1 MLREVRRIVTGHDAQ
16 GRSIIAQDGPPPRSI
31 DVGGRGVTFHE
42 FWHTKSVPAK
52 LDRASAEPQEPSL
65 SLEPPKGGV
74 RIRFVDTPPDDPD
87 APPPDAALMKQV
99 FARIGAPNA
108 SRYRPGETH
117 PAMHV
122 TPSLDYGIVLEGEIT
137 LITDRGETLC
147 RAGDVIVQNGT
158 NHAWANRSGKTA
170 RMCFVLIDGEHEEGL
185 AP

>member
-1 MLREVRRIVTGHDAQ
+1 MLGEVRRIVTGHDAQ
-16 GRSIIAQDGPPPRSI
+16 ARSIIAQDGPPPRSI
-31 DVGGRGVTFHE
+31 EIGGRGVTFHE
-42 FWHTKSVPAK
+42 FWHTKDVPAK

-74 RIRFVDTPPDDPD
+74 RIRFVDTPPEDPS
-87 APPPDAALMKQV
+87 APAPDAALMKQL
-99 FARIGAPNA
+99 FAFIGAPNA
-108 SRYRPGETH
+108 SRYRPGENH

-137 LITDRGETLC
+137 LITDTGETLC

-158 NHAWANRSGKTA
+158 NHAWANRSGKMA
-170 RMCFVLIDGEHEEGL
+170 RMCFVLIDGEYEEGL